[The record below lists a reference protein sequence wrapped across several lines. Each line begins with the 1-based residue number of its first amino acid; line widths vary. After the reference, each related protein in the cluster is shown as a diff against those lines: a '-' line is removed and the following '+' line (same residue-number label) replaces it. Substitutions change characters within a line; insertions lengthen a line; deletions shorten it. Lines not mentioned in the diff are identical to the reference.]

1 MSKKL
6 QKVKKK
12 IAAVIFNRAT
22 YFRLHSLL
30 AEIQNHSNLEL
41 QTIVGS
47 SMMLEIFGTP
57 IEILKKDGFPVSY
70 TFYSIFT
77 GENPLT
83 MTKSTAMT
91 IDAVANALE
100 NLKPDIVIAHGD
112 RFEALATAIAA
123 SFMNIPVV
131 HTMAGELCGTIDG
144 NIRHAIT
151 RLAHVHFVT
160 NKQGYN
166 RLRKWG
172 EEPHRIFISGCP
184 GMDVIQKTDLKIR
197 RNFLADYRGMGSI
210 IDLKKPY
217 LIVLF
222 HPVTTEYGKGRE
234 HTAEVLKAI
243 YNLKIPTVWFWPNV
257 DAGADEV
264 SKEIRT
270 FREHRP
276 ECNEFIYFVKNLS
289 PDDFLRL
296 MDNTACM
303 VGNSSAAIREGSF
316 LGVPAVNIGTRQ
328 RGRERGENVIDVDYN
343 TNQITLAI
351 RKQLNHNHYK
361 PSKLYG
367 DGNASKRIVKILSTK
382 NFSIHKNFLS

>member
-1 MSKKL
+1 
-6 QKVKKK
+6 
-12 IAAVIFNRAT
+12 
-22 YFRLHSLL
+22 
-30 AEIQNHSNLEL
+30 
-41 QTIVGS
+41 
-47 SMMLEIFGTP
+47 
-57 IEILKKDGFPVSY
+57 
-70 TFYSIFT
+70 
-77 GENPLT
+77 

-91 IDAVANALE
+91 IDAIASALE
-100 NLKPDIVIAHGD
+100 NLKPDVVIAHGD

-123 SFMNIPVV
+123 SFMNIVV
-131 HTMAGELCGTIDG
+131 AHTMAGELCGTIDG

-166 RLRKWG
+166 RLIKWG

-184 GMDVIQKTDLKIR
+184 GMDVIKKSDLSIR
-197 RNFLADYRGMGSI
+197 KNFLAEYRGMGSI

-234 HTAEVLKAI
+234 HTAEVLHAI
-243 YNLKIPTVWFWPNV
+243 YDLKMPTVWFWPNV

-270 FREHRP
+270 FREHHP
-276 ECNEFIYFVKNLS
+276 ECNEFIYFIKNLS

-296 MDNTACM
+296 MNNSVCM

-316 LGVPAVNIGTRQ
+316 LGIPAVNIGTRQ

-343 TNQITLAI
+343 ANQIIHAI
-351 RKQLNHNHYK
+351 KKQLNHGRYK

-367 DGNASKRIVKILSTK
+367 DGNAAKRIVKILSTK
-382 NFSIHKNFLS
+382 DFSIHKNFLS